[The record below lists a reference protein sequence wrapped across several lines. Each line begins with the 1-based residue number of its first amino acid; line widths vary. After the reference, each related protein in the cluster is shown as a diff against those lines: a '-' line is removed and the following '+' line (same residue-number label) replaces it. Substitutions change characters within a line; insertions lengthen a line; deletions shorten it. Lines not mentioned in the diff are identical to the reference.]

1 MIAKK
6 NRTNKPVENKQLRGE
21 YFYQFYN
28 NEDCNENHFSAENKK
43 LLYDAAYLLG
53 RGGSYL
59 KKRSEF
65 NELIEN
71 YIKSKKTK
79 GKDSPFNDKEREYL
93 IEIANISNRGL
104 EQRAGKIKSD
114 FFGSSKKGVDLQK
127 KVAGSSDS
135 LQKRIYEPTF
145 AGIYAVSDKKE
156 RNEYSGRKVE
166 DHGVSSGDAVAKD
179 ITSKLTSEPLIPELL
194 FPELN
199 NLTDSTKVGKPDNT
213 FGLKDDEITLKKIR
227 YAQREDELRRAG
239 RKGKLKAGLL
249 GLLAGALIFGI
260 GGCIYSKKQYE
271 AGKKEVKSEFTTTL
285 SDVEYS
291 WSNKLFAAEETLET
305 TKAKLSEDN
314 AALSDQLLSAW
325 ENAAQKEKR
334 LTFLRKEYS
343 SLSNNYALTMNELG
357 KLNLE
362 NELLS
367 CKVESDGCE
376 IMSLREKVGA
386 LSEKEAER
394 ASPINAVSEHI
405 SRLNGPQPITNISS
419 EAADSVDLSVSAASS
434 KKSLSHDVDKY
445 RAYAVNQGSRDS
457 LQSLQKSGDSL
468 KDAGNSL
475 VGAMTFS
482 YGNSEFKALREDDL
496 SIKKPARGFGKSL
509 VSFFRRLGGP
519 ISDKNAYKGL
529 NPLTGTATY
538 LGRLVGG
545 AIGIGKNAANMA
557 TLGMG
562 NNIIEPALNGGKNLL
577 ESGKHLGQSG
587 LNITRLPTKSLSG
600 NTRNTSDNILDWIG
614 LVPLEYVS
622 NVAEGEGFSNAENMQ
637 QAVKDKGNAGVILE
651 SVGSGAL
658 LGYGIDNALDNP
670 VSNGGGRIDG
680 PGVK

>member
-260 GGCIYSKKQYE
+260 GIGGTILLIR
-271 AGKKEVKSEFTTTL
+271 VKTT
-285 SDVEYS
+285 
-291 WSNKLFAAEETLET
+291 
-305 TKAKLSEDN
+305 
-314 AALSDQLLSAW
+314 
-325 ENAAQKEKR
+325 
-334 LTFLRKEYS
+334 
-343 SLSNNYALTMNELG
+343 
-357 KLNLE
+357 
-362 NELLS
+362 
-367 CKVESDGCE
+367 
-376 IMSLREKVGA
+376 MSH
-386 LSEKEAER
+386 
-394 ASPINAVSEHI
+394 NH
-405 SRLNGPQPITNISS
+405 
-419 EAADSVDLSVSAASS
+419 
-434 KKSLSHDVDKY
+434 
-445 RAYAVNQGSRDS
+445 
-457 LQSLQKSGDSL
+457 
-468 KDAGNSL
+468 
-475 VGAMTFS
+475 
-482 YGNSEFKALREDDL
+482 
-496 SIKKPARGFGKSL
+496 
-509 VSFFRRLGGP
+509 
-519 ISDKNAYKGL
+519 
-529 NPLTGTATY
+529 
-538 LGRLVGG
+538 
-545 AIGIGKNAANMA
+545 
-557 TLGMG
+557 
-562 NNIIEPALNGGKNLL
+562 
-577 ESGKHLGQSG
+577 
-587 LNITRLPTKSLSG
+587 PTK
-600 NTRNTSDNILDWIG
+600 TT
-614 LVPLEYVS
+614 
-622 NVAEGEGFSNAENMQ
+622 
-637 QAVKDKGNAGVILE
+637 
-651 SVGSGAL
+651 
-658 LGYGIDNALDNP
+658 
-670 VSNGGGRIDG
+670 
-680 PGVK
+680 